1 MLRHCKFVET
11 QIYIFIGRG
20 KMPIK
25 YSKLYAAALST
36 LLFATIGS
44 TSCKVRKSSDPSKV
58 SSVSEA
64 ESACIFGLGNNRFG
78 SPGAS
83 DLDLNIWQII
93 NSSAIASRLAYS
105 DEPVF
110 NKQAKSLGFDRSDT
124 ITSGSMSAVV
134 MSNKRCVVLAFRGT
148 DMNSM
153 RDWFVDLRATTDPVK
168 YGRVHKGF
176 YRAWRGLRDDV
187 VKSLR
192 SHGADD
198 KTFWV
203 TGHSLGG
210 ALAGLYAYTETFE
223 RLIFKGPR
231 IARVV
236 TFGQPIFGN
245 DEVSNVMRKEF
256 LGRYFRVV
264 NGLDIVATVPF
275 WLKHFGSLVWFHDDR
290 VEYRPDTQLF
300 GGANA
305 GSVAAAE
312 IPQELTPT
320 EESLRE
326 FIELTRGA
334 SASSSGNSVG
344 AMGWPRRISD
354 HFMKGYLDRLQ
365 LEISD
370 LTQ

>member
-1 MLRHCKFVET
+1 
-11 QIYIFIGRG
+11 
-20 KMPIK
+20 MPIK
-25 YSKLYAAALST
+25 HSNYLTLASVCLTIALFG
-36 LLFATIGS
+36 LNGCKARK
-44 TSCKVRKSSDPSKV
+44 TSDTSAV
-58 SSVSEA
+58 SSVSA
-64 ESACIFGLGNNRFG
+64 TESACVFGLGNSRFG

-93 NSSAIASRLAYS
+93 NSTAIASRLAYS
-105 DEPVF
+105 EESVF
-110 NKQAKSLGFDRSDT
+110 NKQAKSLGFDSSDT

-153 RDWFVDLRATTDPVK
+153 RDWFVDLRATTDSVK
-168 YGRVHKGF
+168 HGRVHKGF

-187 VKSLR
+187 VKALR
-192 SHGADD
+192 SHGAGD

-210 ALAGLYAYTETFE
+210 ALAGLYAYTETFD
-223 RLIFKGPR
+223 RLLFRGPR

-236 TFGQPIFGN
+236 TFGQPLFG
-245 DEVSNVMRKEF
+245 DEDVSNLMRKEF

-312 IPQELTPT
+312 IPRELAPT
-320 EESLRE
+320 EESLQE
-326 FIELTRGA
+326 FINLTRRA
-334 SASSSGNSVG
+334 SASSSSSGDSVG

-365 LEISD
+365 LEISE
-370 LTQ
+370 LTK

>member
-1 MLRHCKFVET
+1 
-11 QIYIFIGRG
+11 
-20 KMPIK
+20 MPIK
-25 YSKLYAAALST
+25 RSNYLTLAATCLTIALFG
-36 LLFATIGS
+36 LNGCKARK
-44 TSCKVRKSSDPSKV
+44 TSDTSAV
-58 SSVSEA
+58 SSVSET
-64 ESACIFGLGNNRFG
+64 ESACVFGLGNSRFG

-93 NSSAIASRLAYS
+93 NSTAIASRLAYS
-105 DEPVF
+105 DQSALP
-110 NKQAKSLGFDRSDT
+110 KQAKKLGFDVSDT
-124 ITSGSMSAVV
+124 ITSGSMSAIV
-134 MSNKRCVVLAFRGT
+134 MSNNRCVVLAFRGT
-148 DMNSM
+148 DIDSM

-168 YGRVHKGF
+168 HGRVHKGF
-176 YRAWRGLRDDV
+176 YRAWQGLRDDV
-187 VKSLR
+187 VKALR
-192 SHGADD
+192 AHGAAN

-236 TFGQPIFGN
+236 TFGQPLFGN
-245 DEVSNVMRKEF
+245 DEVSNLMRKEF

-275 WLKHFGSLVWFHDDR
+275 WLNHFGSLVWFHDDR

-320 EESLRE
+320 EDSLRE

-334 SASSSGNSVG
+334 SAASSGDSVG

-365 LEISD
+365 IEISE
-370 LTQ
+370 LTK

>member
-1 MLRHCKFVET
+1 
-11 QIYIFIGRG
+11 
-20 KMPIK
+20 MPTK
-25 YSKLYAAALST
+25 YSKHFALAAAVSTFAFLGLSGCK
-36 LLFATIGS
+36 ARK
-44 TSCKVRKSSDPSKV
+44 TSDKSAV
-58 SSVSEA
+58 SSVSDT
-64 ESACIFGLGNNRFG
+64 ESACVFGLDNNRFG

-110 NKQAKSLGFDRSDT
+110 NKQAQSLGFDRSET
-124 ITSGSMSAVV
+124 VKSGSMSAVI

-148 DMNSM
+148 DMTSM

-176 YRAWRGLRDDV
+176 NRAWLGLRKGV
-187 VKSLR
+187 VNALR
-192 SHGADD
+192 SHGAGD

-223 RLIFKGPR
+223 RLLFKGPH

-236 TFGQPIFGN
+236 TFGQPLFGD
-245 DEVSNVMRKEF
+245 DEVSKLMRKEF
-256 LGRYFRVV
+256 LGRYYRVV

-275 WLKHFGSLVWFHDDR
+275 WLKHSGSLVWFHDDR

-305 GSVAAAE
+305 GSVAPAE

-326 FIELTRGA
+326 FIEVTRGA
-334 SASSSGNSVG
+334 NASSAGDSM
-344 AMGWPRRISD
+344 ATMGWPRRISD

-365 LEISD
+365 LEISE
-370 LTQ
+370 LTR